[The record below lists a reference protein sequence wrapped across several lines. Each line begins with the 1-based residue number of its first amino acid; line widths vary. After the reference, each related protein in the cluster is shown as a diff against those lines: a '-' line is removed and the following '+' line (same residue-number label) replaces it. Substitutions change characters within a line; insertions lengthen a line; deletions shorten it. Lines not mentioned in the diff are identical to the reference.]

1 MPNITD
7 VATLAGVSHQTVS
20 RVLNGE
26 AGVRAPTRA
35 RVDAAIRELGY
46 RPSAAA
52 RALASRKT
60 RTIGLVTTGATL
72 FGPSSIMLAF
82 NEAARAAGY
91 QVTIA
96 SLASGD
102 RDAMVGAIDALLSQN
117 PEALVL
123 IVADFATLAAVS
135 DVDIRVPLIT
145 AVSTDRDGF
154 HSVSID
160 QFEGARLATRHLIEL
175 GHRDILHLTG
185 AAGSVDASE
194 RERGWRHELVAARL
208 AVPDPIMGDWT
219 PAAGYAAGRALVSSG
234 KLRRGSTS
242 GSTGGSAGDAV
253 DIDIDIDM
261 DIGATAIF
269 CSNDQMAIGLLHA
282 LSDSGVSV
290 PGDVSVVGFDDIP
303 ESAHFA
309 PPLTTVRQDFP
320 ELGERM
326 MRAVVEVLAG
336 GHPPVPDVAAPHLVA
351 RASTAPP
358 YNPAVDPAAVTE
370 P

>member
-135 DVDIRVPLIT
+135 DVDIRVPLVT

-208 AVPDPIMGDWT
+208 AVPDPIVGDWT
-219 PAAGYAAGRALVSSG
+219 PAAGYAAGMALATSG
-234 KLRRGSTS
+234 KLSCGSTG
-242 GSTGGSAGDAV
+242 GSTGGSAGGAV
-253 DIDIDIDM
+253 

-282 LSDSGVSV
+282 LADSGVSV

-351 RASTAPP
+351 RASTAPTH
-358 YNPAVDPAAVTE
+358 NPAADPAAVTE

>member
-1 MPNITD
+1 MARTVPNITD
-7 VATLAGVSHQTVS
+7 VASLAGVSHQTVS

-26 AGVRAPTRA
+26 PGVRAPTRA

-135 DVDIRVPLIT
+135 DIDIRVPLVT

-185 AAGSVDASE
+185 ASGSVDAAE
-194 RERGWRHELVAARL
+194 RERGWRHELVAAGL
-208 AVPDPIMGDWT
+208 VVPDPIIGDWT
-219 PAAGYAAGRALVSSG
+219 PAAGYLAGTALVSSG
-234 KLRRGSTS
+234 KLG
-242 GSTGGSAGDAV
+242 GGSAGGGIGDGSE
-253 DIDIDIDM
+253 
-261 DIGATAIF
+261 IGATAIF

-282 LSDSGVSV
+282 LADSGVTV

-309 PPLTTVRQDFP
+309 PPLTTVRQDFA

-336 GHPPVPDVAAPHLVA
+336 GNPPVPDVAAPHLIA
-351 RASTAPP
+351 RSSTAPAHHP
-358 YNPAVDPAAVTE
+358 LLDPAAVTE